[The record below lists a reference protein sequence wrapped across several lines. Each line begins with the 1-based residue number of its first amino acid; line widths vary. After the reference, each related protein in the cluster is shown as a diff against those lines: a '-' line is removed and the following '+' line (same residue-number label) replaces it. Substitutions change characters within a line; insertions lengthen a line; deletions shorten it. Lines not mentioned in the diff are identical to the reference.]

1 MHPHLKLTLLAAFLA
16 RAAAAAGLAAAPQQ
30 AQQTTLLLVNHSREE
45 GTVEDLDCDRGMS
58 GDKCC

>member
-1 MHPHLKLTLLAAFLA
+1 MPGAKPGDPASEKENSGMLLLHS
-16 RAAAAAGLAAAPQQ
+16 LLPSL
-30 AQQTTLLLVNHSREE
+30 LLLVNHSRED